1 MDVRS
6 RPPKLPRVAEDEPRT
21 VSSSSSSSPPPK
33 ASDALPLPLYLT
45 NAIFFTLFFSV
56 AYYLLHRWRDKIRS
70 STPLHVVTLSEIAA
84 IVSLIA
90 SFIYLLGF
98 FGIDFVQSFITR
110 ASNDAWDLDDE
121 AANAARPLP
130 TPMPNLVSPEPI
142 ITALSIVEDEEI
154 VKSVV
159 DGSIPSYSLESKLGD
174 CKRAAL
180 IRREALQRVTG
191 RSLQG
196 LPLDGFDYES
206 VLGQCCEMPVGYVQ
220 IPVGVAGPLLLDGFE
235 YSVPMAT
242 TEGCL
247 VASTNRGCKAIYVSG
262 GAVSTLLRD
271 GMTRAPVVR
280 FSTAKRASEL
290 KFFLE
295 DPNNFDTLA
304 VVFNRSSRF
313 ARLQSIRCSLAGKN
327 LYIRFCCSTGDAMG
341 MNMVSK
347 GVQNVL
353 EFLQSDF
360 PDIDVIGISG
370 NFCSDKKPAAVNW
383 IEGRGKSVVCEALIK
398 EEVVKKVLKT
408 SVASLVEL
416 NMLKNLTGSAI
427 AGALGGFNA
436 HAANI
441 VSAIYIA
448 TGQDPAQNVESS
460 HCITMME
467 GVNDGKDLHV
477 SVTMPS
483 IEVGTVGGGTQLASQ
498 SACLNMLGVKGAS
511 KESPGSNSRLLAT
524 IVAGSVLAGEL
535 SLMAAIAAAVKFDIY
550 QKLEEEHN
558 VASCAIFLPGAML
571 FFSLFEDFHG
581 YCTIASSYIC
591 SKEAGAPPKIFSVE
605 RDAT

>member
-1 MDVRS
+1 MDVR
-6 RPPKLPRVAEDEPRT
+6 RRLPPKPRRPLPITE
-21 VSSSSSSSPPPK
+21 SSHHHHCKTPFLADVDLSPSPTPK

-45 NAIFFTLFFSV
+45 NGIFFTLFFSV

-70 STPLHVVTLSEIAA
+70 STPLHIVTLSELTA

-98 FGIDFVQSFITR
+98 FGIDFVQSFVSR
-110 ASNDAWDLDDE
+110 ADVDVDIDVEPDILE
-121 AANAARPLP
+121 ADSRPCTKLMDQPLP
-130 TPMPNLVSPEPI
+130 PPVVMSSE
-142 ITALSIVEDEEI
+142 EDEEI

-159 DGSIPSYSLESKLGD
+159 TGKTPSYSLESKLGD
-174 CKRAAL
+174 CYRAAS
-180 IRREALQRVTG
+180 IRREAVQRTTG
-191 RSLQG
+191 RSLLG

-206 VLGQCCEMPVGYVQ
+206 ILGQCCEMPIGYVQ
-220 IPVGVAGPLLLDGFE
+220 IPVGIAGPLLLNGCE
-235 YSVPMAT
+235 YVVPMAT

-247 VASTNRGCKAIYVSG
+247 VASTNRGCKAIYACG
-262 GAVSTLLRD
+262 GATGILLKD

-280 FSTAKRASEL
+280 FSTAKRASDL

-295 DPNNFDTLA
+295 DPLNFDTLT
-304 VVFNRSSRF
+304 VVFNKSSRF
-313 ARLQSIRCSLAGKN
+313 ARLQSIQCSMAGKN

-360 PDIDVIGISG
+360 PDMDVIGISG

-383 IEGRGKSVVCEALIK
+383 IEGRGKSVVCEAIITDD
-398 EEVVKKVLKT
+398 VVKKVLKT
-408 SVASLVEL
+408 TVPALVEL
-416 NMLKNLTGSAI
+416 NMLKNLAGSAV

-441 VSAIYIA
+441 VSAVFIA
-448 TGQDPAQNVESS
+448 TGQDPAQNIESS

-467 GVNDGKDLHV
+467 AINDGKDLHI

-498 SACLNMLGVKGAS
+498 SACLNLLGVKGAN
-511 KESPGSNSRLLAT
+511 KESHGSNSRLLAT

-535 SLMAAIAAAVKFDIY
+535 SLMSAIAAGQLVRSHMKY
-550 QKLEEEHN
+550 N
-558 VASCAIFLPGAML
+558 R
-571 FFSLFEDFHG
+571 
-581 YCTIASSYIC
+581 SSRDM
-591 SKEAGAPPKIFSVE
+591 SKIGS
-605 RDAT
+605 